1 MFDLDPIG
9 AVFLMI
15 AVMWLIAG
23 VAYGRDDR

>member
-15 AVMWLIAG
+15 AVMWLIAA
-23 VAYGRDDR
+23 VAYGRNDR